1 MFNLKSLSL
10 PLDLT
15 CSGREFQTF
24 GLRDYKLLFPN
35 ATWFG
40 FGTGKNKKYSNKM
53 KYANLAR
60 KI

>member
-15 CSGREFQTF
+15 CSGREIQIF
-24 GLRDYKLLFPN
+24 GPRDLKLLFPN

-40 FGTGKNKKYSNKM
+40 FGTAKFNGYLGECLFSG
-53 KYANLAR
+53 
-60 KI
+60 I